1 MQLEAALPQSF
12 RILVIAAHPDD
23 IEFGSGGSAATWTSA
38 GAEVVYCIVTDGAAG
53 SNAPDYNREALIAQR
68 RAEQVEAAAIAGVS
82 DVRFLGYPDGALTP
96 TLELR
101 RDLTRVIRQV
111 RPQRVVITDPTVVFV
126 SGDGFDY
133 INHPD
138 HRAAGE
144 AALYAV
150 FPSAETRPIFPEL
163 LAEGLE
169 PHHVEEVYLNMAE
182 RPNVAVD
189 VTAVW
194 ERKISALLAHRS
206 QVGEQVRELIHGW
219 DMATGREAG
228 VPLAES
234 FRVMWFGRRGEEPE
248 TPASA

>member
-1 MQLEAALPQSF
+1 MQLEAALPQSY
-12 RILVIAAHPDD
+12 RILIIVAHPDD
-23 IEFGSGGSAATWTSA
+23 IEFGVGGSAAAWSAA

-53 SNAPDYNREALIAQR
+53 SNAPDYDREALIAQR
-68 RAEQVEAAAIAGVS
+68 RAEQLEAAAIAGVR
-82 DVRFLGYPDGALTP
+82 DVRFLGYPDGALVA

-101 RDLTRVIRQV
+101 RELTRLIRQI
-111 RPQRVVITDPTVVFV
+111 RPQRVVISDPTVVFV
-126 SGDGFDY
+126 YGEGFDY

-138 HRAAGE
+138 HRAAAE

-169 PHHVEEVYLNMAE
+169 PHHVEELYISMSEKANI
-182 RPNVAVD
+182 AVD
-189 VTAVW
+189 ITAVW

-206 QVGEQVRELIHGW
+206 QIGEEVREMVRGW
-219 DMATGREAG
+219 DMTTGREAG

-234 FRVMWFGRRGEEPE
+234 FRAMCFGRRDEEPE